1 MARAWLVA
9 ARPPTLLAAVAP
21 VLVGNG
27 LAIGDGVFRWDGLVV
42 TMITAVL
49 LNVAVNF
56 ANDAS
61 DARRGA
67 DSEGRIG
74 PPRAVATGLLTERQ
88 VWFGTAVT
96 LGLAVSG
103 GIYLT
108 AIAGWVVVAIGIAAI
123 LAAMTYTGGPAPY
136 GYAALG
142 EVSVFVFFGLAA
154 TVGSRYVHDRTAP
167 LDAWLLAVPVG
178 MLVTAIL
185 VANNVRDLD
194 TDRAAAKRTLAVVL
208 GRTATRRL
216 YTALVVGAFAALSGF
231 VIAGWVPRGAALGL
245 MAAPTA
251 FPLVRMVTRQAE
263 GPALIA
269 ALKANAL
276 LHAAFGTLVALGVA
290 I

>member
-1 MARAWLVA
+1 M
-9 ARPPTLLAAVAP
+9 LAGEQIP
-21 VLVGNG
+21 
-27 LAIGDGVFRWDGLVV
+27 
-42 TMITAVL
+42 
-49 LNVAVNF
+49 
-56 ANDAS
+56 
-61 DARRGA
+61 
-67 DSEGRIG
+67 EGRIG

-231 VIAGWVPRGAALGL
+231 VIAGWVPMGRCPRPDGGSDGISARADGHPPSRGPGAHRSSQSQRPPPCRLRDLGGSRRRHIG
-245 MAAPTA
+245 ASGGRDSDREDSSRRCPRPT
-251 FPLVRMVTRQAE
+251 
-263 GPALIA
+263 
-269 ALKANAL
+269 K
-276 LHAAFGTLVALGVA
+276 
-290 I
+290 